1 MEIKY
6 ELYDLLLGSGLP
18 DDKTVSYLKEA
29 RKIDKAW
36 DLVQLI
42 DRIRLLNDDFTLY
55 EDFMLRQIKRKAVRY
70 YNERERYVQ

>member
-6 ELYDLLLGSGLP
+6 ELYDILLGSGLP
-18 DDKTVSYLKEA
+18 DDKTFGYLKEA
-29 RKIDKAW
+29 RKIDTAW

-55 EDFMLRQIKRKAVRY
+55 EDFMIRQIKRKAVRY
-70 YNERERYVQ
+70 YNDKERYMQ

>member
-18 DDKTVSYLKEA
+18 DNKTVSYLKEA
-29 RKIDKAW
+29 KKIVTAW

-42 DRIRLLNDDFTLY
+42 DRIRLLNDEFTLY
-55 EDFMLRQIKRKAVRY
+55 EDFMLRQTKRKAVRY
-70 YNERERYVQ
+70 YNEKERYMQ